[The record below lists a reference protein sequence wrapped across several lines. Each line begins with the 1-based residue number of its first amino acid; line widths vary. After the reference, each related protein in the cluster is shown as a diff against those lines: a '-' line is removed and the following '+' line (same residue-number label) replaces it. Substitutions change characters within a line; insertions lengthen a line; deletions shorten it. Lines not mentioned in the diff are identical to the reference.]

1 MQFLDAILNSISDN
15 KNVVI
20 PDIKCY
26 SPKEGDI
33 LQGRNPVEVA
43 LGLQNA
49 GAPVISVVTEE
60 KEFHGSM
67 KLLREIADKV
77 NVPILRKDFIH
88 TKQDLVET
96 IENGASAI
104 LLMCS
109 CLKKEELEFLY
120 NEALGLGLDPF
131 VETHTLEEMEFAKSL
146 GAKLIGINNRNI
158 LELERD
164 DGTVN
169 TTIDLVKH
177 APKDAVLISESSIK
191 NASEVRRSIE
201 AGCSGVLVGTAIW
214 QAKNPYTFYKCL
226 CSKTLVKICGNK
238 SVEDVNL
245 CMENG
250 VEMLGFV
257 VEYPKDVPSNLS
269 VNKAKSLINTI
280 GNGYL
285 SCIVTGGEQSK
296 IISIIKELKPDYI
309 QLHYK
314 ETFEDI
320 VFIKNAINDIGV
332 KIIKAFPISKEDKLE
347 QFGETQT
354 LKVIRK
360 IEKAGADAIL
370 VDPRNANNA
379 NETGFVADLEL
390 FDMIKKASKLPVIL
404 AGGINN
410 SNISDIM
417 EKAKPIAI
425 DIMSGVE
432 ISHKKDR
439 EKLERFMSEILA

>member
-1 MQFLDAILNSISDN
+1 MKFLDAIINEESN
-15 KNVVI
+15 KKNIVI

-26 SPKEGDI
+26 SPKEGDM

-43 LGLQNA
+43 VGLQNA
-49 GAPVISVVTEE
+49 GARVISVVTEE

-67 KLLREIADKV
+67 KLLREIAD
-77 NVPILRKDFIH
+77 NVKIPILRKDFIH
-88 TKQDLVET
+88 TREDLVDT

-109 CLKKEELEFLY
+109 CLEKEELKYLY
-120 NEALGLGLDPF
+120 NEALSLGLDPF
-131 VETHTLEEMEFAKSL
+131 VETHTVEELEFARSL

-164 DGTVN
+164 NGTVR
-169 TTIDLVKH
+169 TTMDIIKY

-191 NASEVRRSIE
+191 NASEVRCSIE

-226 CSKTLVKICGNK
+226 CRKTLVKICGNK

-257 VEYPKDVPSNLS
+257 VEYPKDVPANLS
-269 VNKAKSLINTI
+269 ISEAKNFINI
-280 GNGYL
+280 VGNGHL
-285 SCIVTGGEQSK
+285 SCVVTGGGAGK
-296 IISIIKELKPDYI
+296 IIDILKELKPNYV
-309 QLHYK
+309 QLHYR

-320 VFIKNAINDIGV
+320 VIIKDAIKDIGV
-332 KIIKAFPISKEDKLE
+332 KIIKAFPISEKDRNE
-347 QFGETQT
+347 QFGETEI
-354 LKVIRK
+354 LSV
-360 IEKAGADAIL
+360 IEKMEGSGIDAIL
-370 VDPRNANNA
+370 VDPRNAENA
-379 NETGFVADLEL
+379 DETGLVADLEL
-390 FDMIKKASKLPVIL
+390 FNVIQKASNIPAIL
-404 AGGINN
+404 AGGINVEN
-410 SNISDIM
+410 VSDIM
-417 EKAKPIAI
+417 KTAKPIAI

-432 ISHKKDR
+432 SENIKDGKKL
-439 EKLERFMSEILA
+439 EKLMDVL